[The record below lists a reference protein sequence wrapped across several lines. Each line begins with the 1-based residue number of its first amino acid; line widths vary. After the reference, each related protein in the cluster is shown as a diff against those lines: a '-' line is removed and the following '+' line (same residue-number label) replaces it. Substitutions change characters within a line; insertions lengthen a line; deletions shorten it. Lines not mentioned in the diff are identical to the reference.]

1 MLDHAA
7 GGAIGRS
14 VPQAAESDMKRD
26 RCQSHRCSRIYTKR
40 IPASPCF
47 LAWLLDY
54 FLSFNLI
61 ESRKALASAASLAS
75 PGAALF
81 S

>member
-47 LAWLLDY
+47 LAFQEFCCLTMRRVEQLAVRSHKP
-54 FLSFNLI
+54 L
-61 ESRKALASAASLAS
+61 KAT
-75 PGAALF
+75 
-81 S
+81 